1 MRAYLQTRRR
11 SEFFVLKKLDHV
23 VFGLD
28 LITLVILSCSKC
40 HREALVVPLLDV
52 IVARFPS
59 MDVSFN
65 GISFIT
71 DDKTDCS
78 LAQHKL
84 ELHCLGN
91 SHDGIEL
98 VPDHGT
104 DLLQCELN
112 ASISDEENSS
122 TIALLFGGQCGS
134 LASSH

>member
-1 MRAYLQTRRR
+1 MLAYLQTRCR
-11 SEFFVLKKLDHV
+11 SKFLVLKKLDHV

-28 LITLVILSCSKC
+28 CITLVIIPCSKC
-40 HREALVVPLLDV
+40 HRKALVVPLLDV

-59 MDVSFN
+59 MDVPFN

-71 DDKTDCS
+71 DDETDCS
-78 LAQHKL
+78 LAQHEL
-84 ELHCLGN
+84 GLHCLGN
-91 SHDGIEL
+91 SHDGVEL

-104 DLLQCELN
+104 DLLQSELK

-134 LASSH
+134 LTSSH